1 MIRILQFSDIHFL
14 CCNDTE
20 DEYVQMRQ
28 RFKEDLECL
37 KGKVAAIPYILICG
51 DIANK
56 GQKAEFDKA
65 RSYINELCDILKVDN
80 KAPNVFVVPGNH
92 DIDREVYKETRNL
105 LREKLL
111 KFEKKENEQFMRT
124 LLHKEPDSVKI
135 LYSTLNTYNDFATEY
150 SSVDGIGEK
159 LLEGGDSSL
168 NFEKSNLFWK
178 QPIGKIDNYSIN
190 LVGLNSAFL
199 CDGKEKENPI
209 LVKGEHT
216 LFLPYMAYNIP
227 TPSNEV
233 NISMIH
239 HPLNWLGNEKDVQ
252 TVFDERFKIQFYGHM
267 HDQSSAS
274 DSSIKIYSGALQPPK
289 DDSGTLAVYNYIE
302 IDIENSVLEVSID
315 CRKWDGRKFCRYER
329 ESKKYSL
336 SLKVEDEWNQDEKKK
351 AQQNISVEE
360 TPIPKHEIIQRFRS
374 LSIEKKRMVMEDMLS
389 SVNNERRSSHE
400 KELVF
405 IRAMRDG
412 GRLTELYIKL
422 KNM

>member
-37 KGKVAAIPYILICG
+37 KSKEGAIPYILICG

-65 RSYINELCDILKVDN
+65 RSYINELCDILKVDD
-80 KAPNVFVVPGNH
+80 KAPDVFVIPGNH
-92 DIDREVYKETRNL
+92 DIDRKAYEKTRNL
-105 LREKLL
+105 FREKLL
-111 KFEKKENEQFMRT
+111 NFEGKENEYFLRT
-124 LLHKEPDSVKI
+124 LLHNEPDSIKI

-159 LLEGGDSSL
+159 LLEGGRTL

-178 QPIGKIDNYSIN
+178 QPIGKIDNYCIN
-190 LVGLNSAFL
+190 LVGLNSALL
-199 CDGKEKENPI
+199 CDGHEKEHPVI
-209 LVKGEHT
+209 GKGEHT

-360 TPIPKHEIIQRFRS
+360 TSIPKHEIIQRFRS
-374 LSIEKKRMVMEDMLS
+374 LSIEKKRMVIEEMLP
-389 SVNNERRSSHE
+389 SVNKEKRSSHE
-400 KELVF
+400 KELFF
-405 IRAMRDG
+405 IRAMRDS
-412 GRLTELYIKL
+412 GRLNELYKKL
-422 KNM
+422 INT